1 MGVRLSHTIWMLLTD
16 QAGAL
21 LNFEAAARLEA
32 FRGDL
37 DSARRVFRGG
47 AERCPSSARFL
58 REWGAFEKRAGSLDV
73 SALAIRSVIILA
85 IA

>member
-1 MGVRLSHTIWMLLTD
+1 MQAGFSHATLMLLTD
-16 QAGAL
+16 QPGAL

-37 DSARRVFRGG
+37 DSARRVFRAG
-47 AERCPSSARFL
+47 AERCPPSARFL

-73 SALAIRSVIILA
+73 RALGT
-85 IA
+85 

>member
-1 MGVRLSHTIWMLLTD
+1 MHGNQAFSYNLDAFAD

-21 LNFEAAARLEA
+21 LNFEAAAGLEA

-37 DSARRVFRGG
+37 DRARQVFREG

-73 SALAIRSVIILA
+73 SALAK
-85 IA
+85 